1 MLMFR
6 VVPRFA
12 ALLAA
17 LALAVTGCSDD
28 PSGAEGQSV
37 TRTAPAAESL
47 KGLCPD
53 TVVIQTNWWPQAEH
67 GGLYRLLG
75 QGSQVDKEKKAVSG
89 PLVVGGADSGVR
101 IEIRAGG
108 PPTNFTPAAKIL
120 YLDQSVT
127 LGGTDLDQAAQFS
140 RDQPVLGVFAP
151 MDVSPLVL
159 MWDPAAHPHFRT
171 IADIGRS
178 DTRVLYYQGVTY
190 MEYLVG
196 SGILRQSQVEGSY
209 DGTPARFITESGKIV
224 QQSYLTNE
232 IFQYEQELPQWKRKL
247 AWQLVSE
254 SGFPTYP
261 EALSIRADRKDELGP
276 CLRRLV
282 PALQRSTVDYAADP
296 KATNELIVNLVKD
309 YGAFTYSSQR
319 AEYAVGAMKQ
329 HGILGNGGNGTV
341 GDFDADRVQK
351 IIDIT
356 RPIFAAQ
363 HKPIR
368 DNLKPTDLHT
378 NEFIDPTIGL
388 QQWS

>member
-6 VVPRFA
+6 AVPRFV

-17 LALAVTGCSDD
+17 LALAVTGCSND

-37 TRTAPAAESL
+37 TRTAQAAESL
-47 KGLCPD
+47 KGVCPD
-53 TVVIQTNWWPQAEH
+53 TVVIQTGWWPQVEH

-75 QGSQVDKEKKAVSG
+75 QNAQVDSDKKAVSG
-89 PLVVGGADSGVR
+89 PLVVGGTDTGIR
-101 IEIRAGG
+101 IEIRSGG
-108 PPTNFTPAAKIL
+108 PANNFTPPATSL
-120 YLDQSVT
+120 YLDRSVT
-127 LGGTDLDQAAQFS
+127 FGGTETDQAVQVS
-140 RDQPVLGVFAP
+140 RDQPVLGVLAP
-151 MDVSPLVL
+151 VDVSPLVL
-159 MWDPAAHPHFRT
+159 MWDPVAHPDFKT
-171 IADIGRS
+171 IADIGRT

-196 SGILRQSQVEGSY
+196 SGILRPSQVEGSY
-209 DGTPARFITESGKIV
+209 DGTPARFIAEGGKVV
-224 QQSYLTNE
+224 QQGYVTSE

-282 PALQRSTVDYAADP
+282 PAMQRSTVDYAADP

-309 YGAFTYSSQR
+309 YGAFAYSSQR

-368 DNLKPTDLHT
+368 DNLKPTDLYT
-378 NEFIDPTIGL
+378 NEFIDPAIGL
-388 QQWS
+388 QP